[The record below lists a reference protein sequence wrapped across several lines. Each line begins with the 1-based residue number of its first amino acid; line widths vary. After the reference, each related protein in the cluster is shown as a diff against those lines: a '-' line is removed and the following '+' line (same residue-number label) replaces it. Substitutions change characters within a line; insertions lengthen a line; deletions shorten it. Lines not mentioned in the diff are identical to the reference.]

1 MAENNKSRKVI
12 KRSRKIALKPNLK
25 NRKASHISENPRNLN
40 KMNYQEILDKFTN
53 KFAIK

>member
-12 KRSRKIALKPNLK
+12 KSSRKIALKPNLK
-25 NRKASHISENPRNLN
+25 NRKASHTSENPRNLN